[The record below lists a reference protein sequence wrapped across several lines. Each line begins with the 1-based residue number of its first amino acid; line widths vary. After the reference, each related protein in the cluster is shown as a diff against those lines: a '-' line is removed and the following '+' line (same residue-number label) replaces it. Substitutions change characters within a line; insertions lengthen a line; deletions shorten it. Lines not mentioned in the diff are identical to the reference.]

1 MNEIRRDIQ
10 NTVFMDLFGR
20 KDKKY
25 LIQLYQAL
33 HPEDVSATIDDLD
46 LVTIENIITN
56 GIYND
61 LGFLARKKLVILIEA
76 QSTWSPNIIM
86 RIFMYLAKTYNEYIF
101 NNPELK
107 AKLYSNSKIEVPK
120 PELYVLYTGEKGNKP
135 EILSLREEFFSTS
148 EFLID
153 LQAKVIFA
161 EKGRRDIIGQ
171 YISFCVV
178 VKEQFLL
185 HNDKKKAI
193 QEAIRICIENDD
205 LAEYLMQHRKEVED
219 VMFTLLTQEE
229 ATESY
234 GYLQRMEGREE
245 GRIEGLVAAINLLK
259 PAYKDFDSL
268 YKALIT
274 QEIFADLTEDEV
286 RKYY

>member
-1 MNEIRRDIQ
+1 
-10 NTVFMDLFGR
+10 
-20 KDKKY
+20 
-25 LIQLYQAL
+25 
-33 HPEDVSATIDDLD
+33 
-46 LVTIENIITN
+46 
-56 GIYND
+56 
-61 LGFLARKKLVILIEA
+61 
-76 QSTWSPNIIM
+76 
-86 RIFMYLAKTYNEYIF
+86 
-101 NNPELK
+101 
-107 AKLYSNSKIEVPK
+107 
-120 PELYVLYTGEKGNKP
+120 
-135 EILSLREEFFSTS
+135 
-148 EFLID
+148 LID

-219 VMFTLLTQEE
+219 IMFTLLTQEE

-245 GRIEGLVAAINLLK
+245 GRNEGKAYELFSLVKDGILTSDIAAGRLNISVVEFE
-259 PAYKDFDSL
+259 DL
-268 YKALIT
+268 YKQWNET
-274 QEIFADLTEDEV
+274 
-286 RKYY
+286 K

>member
-1 MNEIRRDIQ
+1 MLLKLMSRNAYP
-10 NTVFMDLFGR
+10 NLT
-20 KDKKY
+20 KK
-25 LIQLYQAL
+25 
-33 HPEDVSATIDDLD
+33 HR
-46 LVTIENIITN
+46 
-56 GIYND
+56 
-61 LGFLARKKLVILIEA
+61 F
-76 QSTWSPNIIM
+76 
-86 RIFMYLAKTYNEYIF
+86 
-101 NNPELK
+101 
-107 AKLYSNSKIEVPK
+107 
-120 PELYVLYTGEKGNKP
+120 
-135 EILSLREEFFSTS
+135 REEFFSTS

-219 VMFTLLTQEE
+219 IMFTLLTQEE

-245 GRIEGLVAAINLLK
+245 GRSEELFGLVKDGILTSDIAAKRLNISVAEFEK
-259 PAYKDFDSL
+259 L
-268 YKALIT
+268 YNEWNETK
-274 QEIFADLTEDEV
+274 
-286 RKYY
+286 

>member
-1 MNEIRRDIQ
+1 MLLKLMSRNAYP
-10 NTVFMDLFGR
+10 NLT
-20 KDKKY
+20 KK
-25 LIQLYQAL
+25 
-33 HPEDVSATIDDLD
+33 HR
-46 LVTIENIITN
+46 
-56 GIYND
+56 
-61 LGFLARKKLVILIEA
+61 F
-76 QSTWSPNIIM
+76 
-86 RIFMYLAKTYNEYIF
+86 
-101 NNPELK
+101 
-107 AKLYSNSKIEVPK
+107 
-120 PELYVLYTGEKGNKP
+120 
-135 EILSLREEFFSTS
+135 REEFFSTS

-219 VMFTLLTQEE
+219 IMFTLLTQEE

-245 GRIEGLVAAINLLK
+245 GRSEELFGLVKDGILTSDIAAKRLNIGVAEFEKIYNEWNETK
-259 PAYKDFDSL
+259 
-268 YKALIT
+268 
-274 QEIFADLTEDEV
+274 
-286 RKYY
+286 

>member
-1 MNEIRRDIQ
+1 MLLKLMSRNAYP
-10 NTVFMDLFGR
+10 NLT
-20 KDKKY
+20 KK
-25 LIQLYQAL
+25 
-33 HPEDVSATIDDLD
+33 HR
-46 LVTIENIITN
+46 
-56 GIYND
+56 
-61 LGFLARKKLVILIEA
+61 F
-76 QSTWSPNIIM
+76 
-86 RIFMYLAKTYNEYIF
+86 
-101 NNPELK
+101 
-107 AKLYSNSKIEVPK
+107 
-120 PELYVLYTGEKGNKP
+120 
-135 EILSLREEFFSTS
+135 REEFFSTS

-219 VMFTLLTQEE
+219 IMFTLLTQEE

-245 GRIEGLVAAINLLK
+245 GRNEGK
-259 PAYKDFDSL
+259 AYELF
-268 YKALIT
+268 
-274 QEIFADLTEDEV
+274 
-286 RKYY
+286 

>member
-1 MNEIRRDIQ
+1 MLLKLMSRNAYP
-10 NTVFMDLFGR
+10 NLT
-20 KDKKY
+20 KK
-25 LIQLYQAL
+25 
-33 HPEDVSATIDDLD
+33 HR
-46 LVTIENIITN
+46 
-56 GIYND
+56 
-61 LGFLARKKLVILIEA
+61 F
-76 QSTWSPNIIM
+76 
-86 RIFMYLAKTYNEYIF
+86 
-101 NNPELK
+101 
-107 AKLYSNSKIEVPK
+107 
-120 PELYVLYTGEKGNKP
+120 
-135 EILSLREEFFSTS
+135 REEFFSTS

-161 EKGRRDIIGQ
+161 EKGRRDIIRQ

-234 GYLQRMEGREE
+234 GYPQRMEGREE
-245 GRIEGLVAAINLLK
+245 GRSEELFGLVKDGILTSDIAAKRLNIGVAEFEKIYNEWNETK
-259 PAYKDFDSL
+259 
-268 YKALIT
+268 
-274 QEIFADLTEDEV
+274 
-286 RKYY
+286 